1 MRLKKLTLR
10 NFRCY
15 EHVEIV
21 FNDRTTVFVAINGEG
36 KTSVLD
42 ALRIAFWTF
51 VGQFDLAK
59 PAKHDPANSIQI
71 DDVRSIWQQNTSIT
85 GESMLDEMARQL
97 PCSISVECEFMQQ
110 PLSWTRLRESEAK
123 RSQTLDGDGCAQV
136 KSYAKR
142 LQKNARRLEQP
153 TQDLPLFG
161 YYGTG
166 RLWQHKRKT
175 TSKTDKANHKVRTFA
190 YMDCLDPASS
200 FRQFEDWFIGVF
212 KTARE
217 QQLKALEKGEQITLE
232 QTPYYTVIKVIQKAI
247 NTVLEPVGWHSLEFS
262 QAYDASLVLKNQ
274 EQGTFKV
281 SQLSD
286 GIKNMLGMVSDIAY
300 RCVQLNSHLGEYA
313 AEKTQGVFLI
323 DEVDMHLHPS
333 WQQTVVSSLEKAF
346 PSLQF
351 VLTTH
356 SPQVLTT
363 VPSSSICILKNG
375 QMYRAPAG
383 SQGAEAS
390 RMLNQ
395 IFEVQSRPPQDENTK
410 KLNQYIALVYADA
423 WTTKDAIALRKQL
436 DEVFK
441 GQEPKLL
448 ELDLY
453 IENKEWEQSLE
464 EDN

>member
-15 EHVEIV
+15 EDIEIV

-59 PAKHDPANSIQI
+59 PAKNDPANSIQI
-71 DDVRSIWQQNTSIT
+71 DDVRSIWQQSTSNT

-97 PCSISVECEFMQQ
+97 PCSISVECEFQQ
-110 PLSWTRLRESEAK
+110 QQLNWTRLRESEAK
-123 RSQTLDGDGCAQV
+123 RSQTLDGEGCAQV
-136 KSYAKR
+136 KSFAKH
-142 LQKNARRLEQP
+142 LQKNTRRLEQP

-175 TSKTDKANHKVRTFA
+175 ISKTDKANHKVRTFA

-232 QTPYYTVIKVIQKAI
+232 QTPYYTVIKVVQKAI

-262 QAYDASLVLKNQ
+262 QAYDASLVLQNQ

-375 QMYRAPAG
+375 QMHTAPAG

-395 IFEVQSRPPQDENTK
+395 IFEVESRPPQDKNTK
-410 KLNQYIALVYADA
+410 ILKQYMKLVYENNWA
-423 WTTKDAIALRKQL
+423 TKEAIALRNQL

-448 ELDLY
+448 ELDLH

>member
-1 MRLKKLTLR
+1 MRLKKLTLH

-21 FNDRTTVFVAINGEG
+21 FSTNPTVLVAINGEG
-36 KTSVLD
+36 KTSILD
-42 ALRIAFWTF
+42 AVRIALWPF
-51 VGQFDLAK
+51 VSQFDLAK
-59 PAKHDPANSIQI
+59 SANNDPANGIQI
-71 DDVRSIWQQNTSIT
+71 DDVRSVWQENSAHK
-85 GESMLDEMARQL
+85 GAVLNEMARQL
-97 PCSISVECEFMQQ
+97 PCSISVECDFQQ
-110 PLSWTRLRESEAK
+110 KSFNWTRVRESEAR
-123 RSQTLDGDGCAQV
+123 RSQTLDGEGCADI
-136 KSYAKR
+136 KSYAKS
-142 LQKNARRLEQP
+142 LQKQVRNFDQP

-175 TSKTDKANHKVRTFA
+175 NSKLDKANHKIRTFA

-200 FRQFEDWFIGVF
+200 FRQFEDWFVGIF

-217 QQLKALEKGEQITLE
+217 QQLKALEKGEPIALE

-262 QAYDASLVLKNQ
+262 QAYDASLILKNKH
-274 EQGTFKV
+274 QGTFKV

-286 GIKNMLGMVSDIAY
+286 GIKNVLGMVSDIAY
-300 RCVQLNSHLGEYA
+300 RCVQLNGHLGEHA
-313 AEKTQGVFLI
+313 AERTQGVFLI

-333 WQQTVVSSLEKAF
+333 WQQIVVSSLQKAF
-346 PSLQF
+346 PALQF

-363 VPSSSICILKNG
+363 VPSDSIRILKNG
-375 QMYRAPAG
+375 QAYKAPQG

-390 RMLNQ
+390 RMLNR
-395 IFEVQSRPPQDENTK
+395 IFEVESRPPHDPNTHALQK
-410 KLNQYIALVYADA
+410 YAELVYSDQWSSQEA
-423 WTTKDAIALRKQL
+423 KQLRAQL
-436 DEVFK
+436 DEAFR

-453 IENKEWEQSLE
+453 IENKEWELSLE
-464 EDN
+464 DDS